1 MLPTALPAWQALAE
15 HRHATAHLH
24 LRERFAAEPNRF
36 ERMHAELN
44 GLLLDYS
51 KNLIGE
57 DTLDLLCRLADE
69 SGAAELR
76 RQMYAGGKINL
87 SEHRAVLHTALR
99 LPENAAPVYVD
110 DINIVPQVHAELN
123 RALDFA
129 ERLQNGTHTGCT
141 GLPIRDVVNIGIGGS
156 DLGPRMVAQALA
168 PYRQNLNV
176 HFAANLDSADLD
188 GILRRVAPETTL
200 FIVASKSFRTPE
212 TLLNTQAAR
221 RWFLQS
227 GRSEADIARHF
238 AAVSANVAAAAEFGI
253 APQNVFGMFDW
264 VGGRYSVWS
273 AIGLP
278 VMCAV
283 GREHF
288 REFLRGGHDMDE
300 HFLHAPWRRNIP
312 ALLALIGIWQQN
324 FCGSTSHIV
333 IPYSHGLRRLPA
345 HLQQLDMESNG
356 KSRNRHGKPVDFAT
370 GAAIWGEA
378 GVNCQH
384 AFFQLIHQGTQVIP
398 VDFIVPLSGEGVDDG
413 RHLRLV
419 ANAFAQAEALMR
431 GKSEAEARAETAGK
445 GLPESEQA
453 ALASQRSFPGNRPS
467 NTILVERIT
476 PYTLGLILAMY
487 EHKVFMQGAVWGI
500 NSFDQWGVEY
510 GKELAQTILPELQG
524 AAPAGHDPSTAA
536 LIQRYRQQMG
546 NKQP

>member
-1 MLPTALPAWQALAE
+1 MSPTTLPAWQALAE
-15 HRHATAHLH
+15 HYRATQHLH
-24 LRERFAAEPNRF
+24 LRDRFTTEPDRF
-36 ERMHAELN
+36 RRMHEELD

-51 KNLIGE
+51 KNCIGE

-69 SGAAELR
+69 AGAADLR
-76 RQMYAGGKINL
+76 RRMYTGGKINL
-87 SEHRAVLHTALR
+87 SENRAVLHTALR
-99 LPENAAPVYVD
+99 LPETAPPVFVD
-110 DINIVPQVHAELN
+110 GTNIVPQVHAELN
-123 RALDFA
+123 RALGFA
-129 ERLQNGTHTGCT
+129 ERLQNGTHLGCT
-141 GLPIRDVVNIGIGGS
+141 GQPITDIVNIGIGGS

-168 PYRQNLNV
+168 PYRQRLNV
-176 HFAANLDSADLD
+176 HFAANLDSADLNS
-188 GILRRVAPETTL
+188 ILRRIQPETTL

-212 TLLNTQAAR
+212 TLLNAQAAR

-238 AAVSANVAAAAEFGI
+238 AAVSANTEAAAAFGI
-253 APQNVFGMFDW
+253 APENVFAMFDW

-278 VMCAV
+278 VMCAI
-283 GREHF
+283 GNGNF
-288 REFLRGGHDMDE
+288 RQFLRGGHTMDQ
-300 HFLHAPWRRNIP
+300 HFLHTPWRHNIP

-324 FCGSTSHIV
+324 FCGSASHIV

-356 KSRNRHGKPVDFAT
+356 KNCRRNGSPADCAT

-384 AFFQLIHQGTQVIP
+384 AFFQLIHQGTQTIP
-398 VDFIVPLSGEGVDDG
+398 VDFIVPLRGEEPDDDG
-413 RHLRLV
+413 RHRHLV

-431 GKSEAEARAETAGK
+431 GKSEAEAYTELAGK
-445 GLPESEQA
+445 RLPEKQRA
-453 ALASQRSFPGNRPS
+453 ALARQRSFSGNRPS
-467 NTILVERIT
+467 NTILINRLT
-476 PYTLGLILAMY
+476 PYTLGMLLAMY

-510 GKELAQTILPELQG
+510 GKVLAQTILPELNG
-524 AAPAGHDPSTAA
+524 VPAAGHDASTAA
-536 LIQRYRQQMG
+536 LIEHYRRQTAT
-546 NKQP
+546 QP

>member
-1 MLPTALPAWQALAE
+1 MSPTTLPAWQALIE
-15 HRHATAHLH
+15 HHRATQHLH
-24 LRERFAAEPNRF
+24 LRERFAAEPDRF
-36 ERMHAELN
+36 QRMHEELD

-51 KNLIGE
+51 KNRIGE
-57 DTLDLLCRLADE
+57 DTLNLLCRLADE
-69 SGAAELR
+69 AGAADLR

-87 SEHRAVLHTALR
+87 SENRAVLHTALR
-99 LPENAAPVYVD
+99 LPESAPPVFVD

-123 RALDFA
+123 RALNFA

-141 GLPIRDVVNIGIGGS
+141 GAPIRDVVNIGIGGS

-188 GILRRVAPETTL
+188 AVLRRVQPETTL
-200 FIVASKSFRTPE
+200 FIIASKSFRTPE
-212 TLLNTQAAR
+212 TLLNAQAAR

-227 GRSEADIARHF
+227 GRSQADIARHF
-238 AAVSANVAAAAEFGI
+238 AAVSANTEAAAAFGI
-253 APQNVFGMFDW
+253 APENVFAMFDW

-278 VMCAV
+278 VMCAI
-283 GREHF
+283 GSANF
-288 REFLRGGHDMDE
+288 RQFLRGGHAMDQ
-300 HFLHAPWRRNIP
+300 HFLHTPWRRNIP

-356 KSRNRHGKPVDFAT
+356 KSHLRQGSPADCAT

-384 AFFQLIHQGTQVIP
+384 AFFQLIHQGTQTIP
-398 VDFIVPLSGEGVDDG
+398 VDFIVPLRGEADDDG
-413 RHLRLV
+413 RHRHLV

-431 GKSEAEARAETAGK
+431 GKSEAEALAELAGSS
-445 GLPESEQA
+445 LPQAQRA
-453 ALASQRSFPGNRPS
+453 ALARQRSFSGNRPS
-467 NTILVERIT
+467 NTILIERLT
-476 PYTLGLILAMY
+476 PYTLGLLLAMY
-487 EHKVFMQGAVWGI
+487 EHKVFMQGAIWGI

-510 GKELAQTILPELQG
+510 GKVLAQTILPELNG
-524 AAPAGHDPSTAA
+524 APVAEHDASTAA
-536 LIQRYRQQMG
+536 LIERYRQHTAS
-546 NKQP
+546 QP

>member
-1 MLPTALPAWQALAE
+1 
-15 HRHATAHLH
+15 
-24 LRERFAAEPNRF
+24 
-36 ERMHAELN
+36 
-44 GLLLDYS
+44 
-51 KNLIGE
+51 
-57 DTLDLLCRLADE
+57 
-69 SGAAELR
+69 
-76 RQMYAGGKINL
+76 
-87 SEHRAVLHTALR
+87 
-99 LPENAAPVYVD
+99 
-110 DINIVPQVHAELN
+110 
-123 RALDFA
+123 
-129 ERLQNGTHTGCT
+129 
-141 GLPIRDVVNIGIGGS
+141 
-156 DLGPRMVAQALA
+156 
-168 PYRQNLNV
+168 
-176 HFAANLDSADLD
+176 
-188 GILRRVAPETTL
+188 
-200 FIVASKSFRTPE
+200 
-212 TLLNTQAAR
+212 
-221 RWFLQS
+221 
-227 GRSEADIARHF
+227 
-238 AAVSANVAAAAEFGI
+238 
-253 APQNVFGMFDW
+253 MFDW

-278 VMCAV
+278 VMCAI

-288 REFLRGGHDMDE
+288 CEFLRGGHDMDE
-300 HFLHAPWRRNIP
+300 HFLHTPWRHNIP

-324 FCGSTSHIV
+324 FCGSTSHIA

-356 KSRNRHGKPVDFAT
+356 KGHNRHGKPVDFAT

-398 VDFIVPLSGEGVDDG
+398 VDFIVPLNGEGADDG

-536 LIQRYRQQMG
+536 LIRRYRQQMG